1 MSYIAFDLD
10 ALNVAADVGRA
21 AGIAEDRVIGGLAR
35 MWAWCF
41 RQKTDVL
48 SKTHVKGFFGA
59 DAIDALISFNFLAAG
74 AGDGVYRVRGA
85 DRYLRVAE
93 GRSRGG
99 KIASGNLKKGTQR
112 TPPQAGLET
121 PAVPGPASGSLPAPS
136 RLDAGPSP
144 NTEHRTP
151 NTEHRTPIEKE
162 TTLSTKVDRA
172 PLRLEITEPPKP
184 SPPSRVFD
192 HWRLVMAKKARTTFD
207 PKRRRAVE
215 RQLGAGYSVEDLCV
229 AIDGCAKTPHNIGQ
243 NDQGQRYDDLELIC
257 RDAAHV
263 EKFIHNATAPPR
275 PSAKGPTEYD
285 ANYWVNKPAITE
297 GHL

>member
-10 ALNVAADVGRA
+10 ALNEAPAVARF
-21 AGIAEDRVIGGLAR
+21 AGVPEDMVIAGMAR
-35 MWAWCF
+35 LWAWCF
-41 RQKTDVL
+41 REKVNIASTAQVRG
-48 SKTHVKGFFGA
+48 HFGA
-59 DAIDALISFNFLAAG
+59 DITEALCEFGYLEADEHT
-74 AGDGVYRVRGA
+74 DGYWRVRGA

-93 GRSRGG
+93 GRSKGG
-99 KIASGNLKKGTQR
+99 KAAAAAGNLKRGAEKAAPAAPQL
-112 TPPQAGLET
+112 PP
-121 PAVPGPASGSLPAPS
+121 SCLPAEAGDKLGLVP
-136 RLDAGPSP
+136 RLS
-144 NTEHRTP
+144 P
-151 NTEHRTPIEKE
+151 NTEHRTPIEEE
-162 TTLSTKVDRA
+162 TTLSTKVDRV

-285 ANYWVNKPAITE
+285 ANYWANKPAITE